1 MNLLNGDLKKIYL
14 KYLYAS
20 FGSALVASIYGVV
33 DMIMVGQYHGPE
45 GSAAMA
51 VITPIWNIL
60 YSFGLLTGI
69 GGSVLFSNLKG
80 KGESQTKQNEY
91 FTIALF
97 LTILLSILLWIGL
110 NLYEEP
116 LLKLF
121 GANETLMPLAKR
133 NLLPVR
139 FTVPIFLFTQMLAA
153 FLRND
158 NDPSLATKAVMAGG
172 MINIFGDYFLVFT
185 CNLGILGAAIATV
198 GSASV
203 SIMVMLT
210 HFGSKNNTLRLVK
223 PTRVLNKT
231 KKIITMGFSTFFI
244 DIAMGFL
251 TMLFNQQ
258 IMTYLGTNALAVY
271 GIIVNISTFVQCCGY
286 GIGQASQPLL
296 TINYG
301 AKKTQRISQLV
312 NYNFLTV
319 AIVSIVWVLIVTCLP
334 TGLVKLFMT
343 PNEQVLQL
351 APTIIRVYG
360 LSFLLLPFNVY
371 ATYYFQATLQPA
383 ISFVI
388 SLLRGALLSG
398 TLILLLPEF
407 FGGQAIWWA
416 MPLSELLTGVYV
428 VIMMK
433 KTQKNYL
440 RLSTSAD

>member
-51 VITPIWNIL
+51 VIAPIWNIL

-133 NLLPVR
+133 YLLPVR

-203 SIMVMLT
+203 SIIVMLT

-223 PTRVLNKT
+223 PTKVLNKT

-351 APTIIRVYG
+351 APSIIRVYG

-433 KTQKNYL
+433 KTQRNYL
-440 RLSTSAD
+440 RLSTSVD

>member
-1 MNLLNGDLKKIYL
+1 MNLLNGNLKKIYL

-51 VITPIWNIL
+51 VIAPIWNIL

-91 FTIALF
+91 FTISLI
-97 LTILLSILLWIGL
+97 LTILFSILLWIGL

-121 GANETLMPLAKR
+121 GANETLMPLAKQY
-133 NLLPVR
+133 LLPVR

-158 NDPSLATKAVMAGG
+158 NAPSLATKAVMAGG
-172 MINIFGDYFLVFT
+172 MINVFGDYFLVFT
-185 CNLGILGAAIATV
+185 CKLGIFGAAIATV

-210 HFGSKNNTLRLVK
+210 HFGSKNNTLKIVK
-223 PTRVLNKT
+223 PTFILNKT

-251 TMLFNQQ
+251 TMLFNRQ

-296 TINYG
+296 TINYE
-301 AKKTQRISQLV
+301 AKKTQRVSQLV
-312 NYNFLTV
+312 KYSLLTV
-319 AIVSIVWVLIVTCLP
+319 GIVSIIWVLIVVSIP
-334 TGLVKLFMT
+334 AGLVKLFMT
-343 PNEQVLQL
+343 PNEQVLQI

-371 ATYYFQATLQPA
+371 ATYYFQSTLQPFV
-383 ISFVI
+383 SFMI

-398 TLILLLPEF
+398 GLILLLPWL

-416 MPLSELLTGVYV
+416 MPLSELLTGIYV
-428 VIMMK
+428 VIRMN

-440 RLSTSAD
+440 QLNTSAN

>member
-1 MNLLNGDLKKIYL
+1 
-14 KYLYAS
+14 
-20 FGSALVASIYGVV
+20 
-33 DMIMVGQYHGPE
+33 
-45 GSAAMA
+45 
-51 VITPIWNIL
+51 
-60 YSFGLLTGI
+60 
-69 GGSVLFSNLKG
+69 
-80 KGESQTKQNEY
+80 
-91 FTIALF
+91 
-97 LTILLSILLWIGL
+97 
-110 NLYEEP
+110 
-116 LLKLF
+116 
-121 GANETLMPLAKR
+121 
-133 NLLPVR
+133 
-139 FTVPIFLFTQMLAA
+139 
-153 FLRND
+153 
-158 NDPSLATKAVMAGG
+158 
-172 MINIFGDYFLVFT
+172 
-185 CNLGILGAAIATV
+185 
-198 GSASV
+198 
-203 SIMVMLT
+203 
-210 HFGSKNNTLRLVK
+210 
-223 PTRVLNKT
+223 
-231 KKIITMGFSTFFI
+231 MGFSTFFI

>member
-133 NLLPVR
+133 YLLPVR

>member
-1 MNLLNGDLKKIYL
+1 MNLLNGNLKKIYL

-133 NLLPVR
+133 YLLPVR

-223 PTRVLNKT
+223 PTKVLNKT

-312 NYNFLTV
+312 KYNLLTV

-398 TLILLLPEF
+398 ALILLLPEF

-433 KTQKNYL
+433 KTQRNYL

>member
-51 VITPIWNIL
+51 VIAPIWNIL

-133 NLLPVR
+133 YLLPVR

-203 SIMVMLT
+203 SIIVMLT

-223 PTRVLNKT
+223 PTKVLNKT

-312 NYNFLTV
+312 KYNFLTV
-319 AIVSIVWVLIVTCLP
+319 TIVSIVWVLIVTCLP

-398 TLILLLPEF
+398 ALILLLPEF

-433 KTQKNYL
+433 KTQRNYL